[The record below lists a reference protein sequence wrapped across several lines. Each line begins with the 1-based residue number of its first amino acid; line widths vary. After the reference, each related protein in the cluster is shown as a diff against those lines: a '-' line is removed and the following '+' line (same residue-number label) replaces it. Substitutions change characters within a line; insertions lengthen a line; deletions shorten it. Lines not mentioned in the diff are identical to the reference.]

1 MPSYSGFPSCC
12 GAILVYNV
20 SSITAETDITKGDT
34 ALYLAILTERQRQ
47 VQGPVLEAR
56 GYEVIKI
63 FKTSHGGDTPYNLYL
78 YASPR
83 PDKDGLI
90 NNPGKS
96 PPVPKLPQKKLCFW
110 QRLTW
115 Q

>member
-1 MPSYSGFPSCC
+1 MPSYSGFPACC
-12 GAILVYNV
+12 GAMLVYDF
-20 SSITAETDITKGDT
+20 SSITAETNINKGDT
-34 ALYLAILTERQRQ
+34 ALYLAILTEPQRL
-47 VQGPVLEAR
+47 VQGPVLEAL

-63 FKTSHGGDTPYNLYL
+63 FKTAHSSGTPYNLYL

-96 PPVPKLPQKKLCFW
+96 PPVPKLPQKKLRFW

-115 Q
+115 K